1 MFTVYMAG
9 HYGNH
14 RCLVEKNVPI
24 AFIFPVDGRMVLGV
38 AKRLRLSKNSWN
50 ILSNLFFVFRV
61 FFSQRERLTTF
72 LTEAKNGKNLI
83 GNVKN
88 KDKGHILEINWLKND
103 Q

>member
-1 MFTVYMAG
+1 
-9 HYGNH
+9 
-14 RCLVEKNVPI
+14 
-24 AFIFPVDGRMVLGV
+24 MVLGV
-38 AKRLRLSKNSWN
+38 AKRLRLSKKSWN

-61 FFSQRERLTTF
+61 FFSQRERLTPF